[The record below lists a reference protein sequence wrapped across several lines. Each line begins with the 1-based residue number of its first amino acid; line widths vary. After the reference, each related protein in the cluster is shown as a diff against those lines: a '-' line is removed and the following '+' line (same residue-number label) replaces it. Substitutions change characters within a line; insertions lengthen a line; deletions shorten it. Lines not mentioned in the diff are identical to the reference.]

1 MKNYPLLPINF
12 NAWKNWTH
20 TYLTEIDNKVYSL
33 FHYVNYFVP
42 DYYKQNISEIIFD
55 NSYNSITSQGHQYI
69 DTGVVCSNTL
79 RIECKFKIT
88 AAATSNSK
96 NYICGA
102 YSYNPTI
109 TEGDTN
115 GNRIQ
120 FSYSQE
126 GFCGWGTNHISPSLE
141 LDEEHDHI
149 IILSKDGFV
158 LDQSQT
164 ALYVPDSHDFTEAK
178 NLYIFCNNSNGT
190 PYAFSNGVIIY
201 YFKIYDNDV
210 LIRNFIPAEQDG
222 KYGMFD
228 LVTWTFYPNLS
239 TGSFIVEDLQDIK
252 YYSIA
257 ALKYHE
263 YIVPDEEILDQLTQ
277 RRIHAGSRIVSKAQ
291 SEGELDLPSS
301 ANRQNPA
308 YYFIQ
313 PTGWASFY
321 IPVSNHA
328 VPTDPEQGTEATD
341 CLSFIYD
348 AQAEE
353 KYGLNLRFSI
363 EWYPT
368 RWYLDNVV
376 TTSEYS
382 GDGLVFSRNTT
393 NRSISA
399 QSTNGE
405 KPIIRDLNGTEWLN
419 GTDKRPM
426 YSGFFGATNSEYG
439 EEIII
444 DTIPSTATR
453 FVETNC
459 GVYTITLNKS
469 TTHWPNS
476 GLFLLY

>member
-12 NAWKNWTH
+12 NTWRNWTN
-20 TYLTEIDNKVYSL
+20 TYLTEMNSKIYSL
-33 FHYVNYFVP
+33 FHYVNYFTP
-42 DYYKQNISEIIFD
+42 DYYEGDISEIIFD
-55 NSYNSITSQGHQYI
+55 KSYESITSQGNQYI
-69 DTGVVCSNTL
+69 DTGVACSDSL
-79 RIECKFKIT
+79 RIECSFSISN
-88 AAATSNSK
+88 TSANRK
-96 NYICGA
+96 YIFGA
-102 YSYNPTI
+102 YSYNPAVT
-109 TEGDTN
+109 TEEDPNHN

-120 FSYSQE
+120 FSYSQNAWY
-126 GFCGWGTNHISPSLE
+126 GWGSKYITPSNQTV
-141 LDEEHDHI
+141 DTDDHI
-149 IILSKDGFV
+149 IIVNNEGFM
-158 LDQSQT
+158 LDNRKIYT
-164 ALYVPDSHDFTEAK
+164 PESHEFDIAK
-178 NLYIFCNNSNGT
+178 NLYLFCNNSDGT
-190 PYAFSNGVIIY
+190 PNALSSGVTIY
-201 YFKIYDNDV
+201 YLKIYDNDV
-210 LIRNFIPAEQDG
+210 LIRNFIPAEQNSE
-222 KYGMFD
+222 YGMFD
-228 LVTWTFYPNLS
+228 LVTWTFYPNLK
-239 TGSFIVEDLQDIK
+239 TGSFAVNNLKNEK

-263 YIVPDEEILDQLTQ
+263 YVVPDEEILDQLTQ
-277 RRIHAGSRIVSKAQ
+277 QNIHAGSRIVSKAQ

-419 GTDKRPM
+419 STDKKPM

-453 FVETNC
+453 FVETNR